1 YLLTSDASLLNPKG
15 TIAKEQYDLLRF
27 ATILSLV
34 VILPVFFLTFFFAYK
49 YRESKNNKYSP
60 NWDTHKIL
68 ETVWWGIPIII
79 ILILSIVAWNSS
91 HNLDP
96 FKKISS
102 TEQPLK
108 VQVVATQWRWLFI
121 YPEQNIAT
129 LNYLKIPTNRPVNF
143 EITSDAPMNSF
154 WIPDLG
160 GQIYAMSG
168 MKSQL
173 SLEAS
178 QDGVYKGVS
187 ANISGEGFSDM
198 NFNVYSVA
206 DSQFNQW
213 VSTVQNSDENLNSET
228 YDQIAEK
235 STDKSLKEY
244 KLSDNNLFD
253 YVLHKGMGHSSNE
266 MSSPMQPQMEGL
278 SY

>member
-1 YLLTSDASLLNPKG
+1 MTY
-15 TIAKEQYDLLRF
+15 
-27 ATILSLV
+27 
-34 VILPVFFLTFFFAYK
+34 VI
-49 YRESKNNKYSP
+49 SKNNKYSP

-198 NFNVYSVA
+198 NFNVYSVT

-266 MSSPMQPQMEGL
+266 MSSPMQPQMEGQ